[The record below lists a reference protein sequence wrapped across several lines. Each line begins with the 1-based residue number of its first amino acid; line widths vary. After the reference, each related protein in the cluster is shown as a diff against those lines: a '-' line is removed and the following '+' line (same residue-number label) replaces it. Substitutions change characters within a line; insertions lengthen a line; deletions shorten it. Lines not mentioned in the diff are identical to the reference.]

1 MRLRNNP
8 DAMPFLEE
16 QADLVFINPRDHLG
30 KWHEVFGNNNPIAI
44 EIGMGKGDFI
54 IENARRNPD
63 INYIGIEKYS
73 TVITIA
79 VKKYL
84 EMEAL
89 PNLRFMKEDA
99 AVLGE
104 VFAENEI
111 DTVYLNFSDP
121 WPKKRH
127 LKRRLTYASFL
138 DVYKNILKE
147 KGHLIFKTDNRP
159 FFEYSLVSMNNYG
172 VCFHDVCLDLHHS
185 EGYEDNVMTEYEK
198 KFSPFG
204 PIYRIDIDFGEK
216 NG

>member
-73 TVITIA
+73 TVLTIA

-159 FFEYSLVSMNNYG
+159 CYLG
-172 VCFHDVCLDLHHS
+172 
-185 EGYEDNVMTEYEK
+185 
-198 KFSPFG
+198 KFS
-204 PIYRIDIDFGEK
+204 GERK
-216 NG
+216 IGWYFKKIVEIWFLKMPQ